1 MKKFF
6 SIGSVVILLAGC
18 ATPTTPRENPQGGD
32 VQVTVAASFYPLA
45 FLAEQVGGDAVSVL
59 QVTPGGTEPH
69 DYEPSPQQLVAI
81 HNADVFLMNGE
92 GVDAWGDAIFDELQ
106 EKGIATIRMTDSVEL
121 MDSPSEE
128 EHNEEEEDHG
138 HEQGEHDP
146 HIWLSPVLI
155 QEEAILIR
163 DAFIEADPA
172 HAELYRTNA
181 SRIITELEDLDSAY
195 RTGLADCAQTFIVTS
210 HNAFRYMTEE
220 YGFEALA
227 IAGLDAHEEPSAAR
241 IAELANLAREKNIN
255 YIFFETLV
263 SPKLAETVA
272 NEIGAESLVLN
283 PLEGLT
289 ANEME
294 QGHDYLSIMYMNLAN
309 LRTAMQCQ

>member
-18 ATPTTPRENPQGGD
+18 TAPVTPRENPQGSD

-45 FLAEQVGGDAVSVL
+45 FLAEEIGGDAVSVL

-92 GVDAWGDAIFDELQ
+92 GVDAWGDAIFDELY
-106 EKGIATIRMTDSVEL
+106 EKGIATIRMTDSIEL
-121 MDSPSEE
+121 IDSPSKEE
-128 EHNEEEEDHG
+128 EHDEY
-138 HEQGEHDP
+138 DP
-146 HIWLSPVLI
+146 HIWLNPVLM
-155 QEEAILIR
+155 QEEAILIQ

-172 HAELYRTNA
+172 HAELYRTNTTRLLA
-181 SRIITELEDLDSAY
+181 ELEDLDSAY

-210 HNAFRYMTEE
+210 HNAFRYMTKE
-220 YGFEALA
+220 YGFESLA
-227 IAGLDAHEEPSAAR
+227 IAGIDAEEEPSAAR
-241 IAELANLAREKNIN
+241 IAELANLAQEKNIK

-289 ANEME
+289 ADEAE
-294 QGHDYLSIMYMNLAN
+294 QGHDYLSVMYSNLEN